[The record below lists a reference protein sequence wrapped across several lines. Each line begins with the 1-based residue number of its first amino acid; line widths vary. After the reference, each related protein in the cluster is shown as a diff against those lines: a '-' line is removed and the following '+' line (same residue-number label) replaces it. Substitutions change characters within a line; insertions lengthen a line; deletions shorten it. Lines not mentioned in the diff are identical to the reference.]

1 MLTIAVPK
9 GRILEEANTLL
20 KRAGIIQKDV
30 KESRKLIIDDVD
42 DQIRFILAKPQDVP
56 TYVKYGVADVGI
68 VGKDVLLEGGEGLYE
83 LMDLKIGPCRLSI
96 CKMPGKTCQLGELP
110 RVATK
115 YPKAASEYFR
125 EKGEQV
131 EIIKLNGSVELAPL
145 LGLSHY
151 IVDIVS
157 TGRTLE
163 ENGLVESEV
172 IAQISSRLIVNQ
184 TTFQL
189 KNNIIEDLVDKLNEG
204 MKAVGLN

>member
-20 KRAGIIQKDV
+20 RQSGIIK
-30 KESRKLIIDDVD
+30 KEVQETRKLILEDVD
-42 DQIRFILAKPQDVP
+42 DGIRFILAKPQDVP
-56 TYVKYGVADVGI
+56 TYVRYGVADVGI
-68 VGKDVLLEGGEGLYE
+68 VGKDVLLEEGEGFYE
-83 LMDLKIGPCRLSI
+83 LMDLGIALCRLSI
-96 CKMPGKTCQLGELP
+96 CSKPGKTCQRGELP

-115 YPKAASEYFR
+115 YPKVTADYFR

-157 TGRTLE
+157 SGQTLK
-163 ENGLVESEV
+163 ENGLVELAV
-172 IAQISSRLIVNQ
+172 IAHVSCRLIVNQ
-184 TTFQL
+184 TTFHL
-189 KNNIIEDLVDKLNEG
+189 KNSVIEELVSKLEAG
-204 MKAVGLN
+204 AQK

>member
-9 GRILEEANTLL
+9 GRILEEANSLL
-20 KRAGIIQKDV
+20 RRSGIIK
-30 KESRKLIIDDVD
+30 KEVQETRKLIFEDAEDG
-42 DQIRFILAKPQDVP
+42 IRFILAKPQDVP
-56 TYVKYGVADVGI
+56 TYVRYGVADVGI

-83 LMDLKIGPCRLSI
+83 LMDLGIGLCRLSI
-96 CKMPGKTCQLGELP
+96 CSKPGKTCQLGELP

-115 YPKAASEYFR
+115 YPKVTADYFR

-157 TGRTLE
+157 TGRTLQ
-163 ENGLVESEV
+163 ENGLVELAA
-172 IAQISSRLIVNQ
+172 IAHISCRLIVNQ
-184 TTFQL
+184 TTFHL
-189 KNNIIEDLVDKLNEG
+189 KNSVIEELVSKLE
-204 MKAVGLN
+204 ADVQI